1 MTGPLCEIKNT
12 TFGLKNTASE
22 TILYVPKNAMSV
34 YSKADIWKEFNIVP
48 MTAEQVETN
57 EEVVKVEP
65 TETTADIVWPT
76 ITGASTYE
84 MVIRDTDG
92 NDICTL
98 IFNAQGELTQI
109 AYNAPDRNRVPEQ
122 TVEQVAGFA
131 FTIIGLDSGTTYAY
145 TLYAKDSDGKVID
158 TKTGSFTT
166 DGIGVATNLEHSNT
180 NADKKQSVKVIHNG
194 NVYILNGGNTYN
206 LQGME
211 IK

>member
-65 TETTADIVWPT
+65 AETSADIVWPT

-98 IFNAQGELTQI
+98 IFNAQGKLTQI
-109 AYNAPDRNRVPEQ
+109 AYNDPDRNRVPEQ
-122 TVEQVAGFA
+122 TAWQVAGFA
-131 FTIIGLDSGTTYAY
+131 FTIIGLDSGTTYDY
-145 TLYAKDSDGKVID
+145 TIYAKDSDGKVID

-166 DGIGVATNLEHSNT
+166 DVIGVATNLEHCKT
-180 NADKKQSVKVIHNG
+180 NADNKQSVKVIRNG
-194 NVYILNGGNTYN
+194 NVYILNGSKTYN
-206 LQGME
+206 LQGMQ